1 MRYYLICGERS
12 GDLHT
17 SRLVESLYKKDL
29 QAVCRGIGGELS
41 AQNGLELYAHYKDVA
56 VMGAWEVFIKLPSI
70 FKRIK
75 QTKEDILHF
84 KPDLVILVDFGG
96 FNMKIAQFAH
106 EQGLKVYYYIS
117 PKVWA
122 WNTGR
127 AHKIKRYVDHMFVIL
142 PFEKDFFK
150 QFDYE
155 VDYVGN
161 PLKDAVADFVPDVDF
176 ETRYREGKSV
186 IAVLPGSRAQ
196 EVTQMLNTMLD
207 MVSAF
212 PDYRWVVAGVDNLD
226 ASLYEAAQ
234 AMGVE
239 VVYNQTYQLLNVARA
254 ALVTSGT
261 ATLET
266 ALFKV
271 PQIVCYRTSAVTYF
285 LAKFVIKVPY
295 ISLVNLI
302 AGKEVVREM
311 IQSDFNP
318 KTLKE
323 ELECLLKEGEYR
335 TKMMEEYR
343 VLGQKIGEKGV
354 AERTAGLMIT
364 YRSGELHSSMH
375 ANGHVS

>member
-17 SRLVESLYKKDL
+17 SRLVESLCNKDS
-29 QAVCRGIGGELS
+29 QAVCRGIGGALS
-41 AQNGLELYAHYKDVA
+41 AEKGLELYAHYKDVA

-75 QTKEDILHF
+75 QTKEDILRF
-84 KPDLVILVDFGG
+84 KPDVVVLVDFGG
-96 FNMKIAQFAH
+96 FNMKIAKFAH
-106 EQGLKVYYYIS
+106 EQGIKVYYYIS

-127 AHKIKRYVDHMFVIL
+127 AHNIKRYVDRMFVIL

-161 PLKDAVADFVPDVDF
+161 PLKDAVADFVPDSTF
-176 ETRYREGKSV
+176 KERYQGGKPV
-186 IAVLPGSRAQ
+186 IAVLPGSRSQ

-207 MVSAF
+207 MVPAF

-226 ASLYEAAQ
+226 ASLYAQ
-234 AMGVE
+234 AKAVGVE
-239 VVYNQTYQLLNVARA
+239 VIYNQTYQLLNVARA

-266 ALFKV
+266 ALFNV
-271 PQIVCYRTSAVTYF
+271 PQIVCYKTSAITYF

-302 AGKEVVREM
+302 GGKEVVREM

-318 KTLKE
+318 EALKE
-323 ELECLLKEGEYR
+323 ELERLLKEGDYR
-335 TKMMEEYR
+335 TKMMEEYA
-343 VLGQKIGEKGV
+343 VIGQKIGEKGV
-354 AERTAGLMIT
+354 AERTAGLMVDGLLVN
-364 YRSGELHSSMH
+364 SKQ
-375 ANGHVS
+375 

>member
-1 MRYYLICGERS
+1 MRYYFICGERS

-17 SRLVESLYKKDL
+17 SRLVESIRSKDA

-41 AQNGLELYAHYKDVA
+41 EVNGLDLYAHYKDVA
-56 VMGAWEVFIKLPSI
+56 VMGAWEVFVKLPSI
-70 FKRIK
+70 FKRIN
-75 QTKEDILHF
+75 QTQKDIVSF
-84 KPDLVILVDFGG
+84 KPDVVVLVDFGG
-96 FNMKIAQFAH
+96 FNMKIAKFAH
-106 EQGLKVYYYIS
+106 EQGIKVYYYIS

-127 AHKIKRYVDHMFVIL
+127 AKKIKQYVDRMFVIL

-161 PLKDAVADFVPDVDF
+161 PLKDAVAAFEPDAAF
-176 ETRYREGKSV
+176 AERYKGDKPV

-196 EVTQMLNTMLD
+196 EVTHMLNTMLA
-207 MVSAF
+207 MVPAF
-212 PDYRWVVAGVDNLD
+212 PNYRWVIAGVDNLD
-226 ASLYEAAQ
+226 ASLYAQ
-234 AMGVE
+234 AKALGVE
-239 VVYNQTYQLLNVARA
+239 VIYNQTYQLLNVARA

-266 ALFKV
+266 ALFSV
-271 PQIVCYRTSAVTYF
+271 PQIVCYKTSSITYF

-318 KTLKE
+318 KALKE
-323 ELECLLKEGEYR
+323 ELAKLLTEGEYR
-335 TKMMEEYR
+335 STMIEEYR
-343 VLGQKIGEKGV
+343 ILGQKIGEKGV
-354 AERTAGLMIT
+354 SERTAGLMVG
-364 YRSGELHSSMH
+364 YLR
-375 ANGHVS
+375 